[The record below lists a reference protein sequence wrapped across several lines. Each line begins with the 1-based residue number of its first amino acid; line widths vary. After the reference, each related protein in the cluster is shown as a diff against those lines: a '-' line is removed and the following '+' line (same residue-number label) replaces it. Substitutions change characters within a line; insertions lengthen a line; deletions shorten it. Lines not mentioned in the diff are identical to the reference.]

1 MATSKDIESR
11 KIEAEEERTYSRAV
25 FVENLKDFMAQN
37 DTENVARAQ
46 EWERKMDSERQ
57 ARQLEKQKLVD
68 SYEKQLADARALLEE
83 TRRKDFE

>member
-37 DTENVARAQ
+37 DTPQYIIE
-46 EWERKMDSERQ
+46 
-57 ARQLEKQKLVD
+57 
-68 SYEKQLADARALLEE
+68 ALFLSK
-83 TRRKDFE
+83 TKVHKSA